1 MHQGAEADAG
11 GAFGQPR
18 PGLFEPGGAGDV
30 EVNPGRVAHELPD
43 EERAVDGAAAAALAG
58 VADVSN
64 LALDVVGVVV
74 VKRHGPEL
82 FSGGA
87 RAGQECVEERL
98 VVGKGAGVEVAE
110 GDVEDRKGV

>member
-11 GAFGQPR
+11 GAFGQAGS
-18 PGLFEPGGAGDV
+18 GLFQPGGAGDV
-30 EVNPGRVAHELPD
+30 EVNPGRVAHELLD

-64 LALDVVGVVV
+64 LALDVVGVLV

-82 FSGGA
+82 LASGA
-87 RAGQECVEERL
+87 RAGEKGVEELL
-98 VVGKGAGVEVAE
+98 VV
-110 GDVEDRKGV
+110 